1 MFSQRIFIDRGNDL
15 RHPLLRPAVERRH
28 DWESGFRSRDRD
40 HVEAR
45 TDVGR
50 AVGTRHPSQVELVL
64 GLGGRASD
72 GVEDAVVAADA
83 IAAEVEG
90 PVHREEDAVV
100 VDDGLVVHP
109 GVSGLEID
117 DIGHF

>member
-1 MFSQRIFIDRGNDL
+1 MFSQRIFIDRGDDL
-15 RHPLLRPAVERRH
+15 CYPLLGPAVERR
-28 DWESGFRSRDRD
+28 DDGESGFWRRDRD

-50 AVGTRHPSQVELVL
+50 AVGARHPSQVELVL

-72 GVEDAVVAADA
+72 GVEDAVVASDT

-90 PVHREEDAVV
+90 PVHWEEDAVV

-109 GVSGLEID
+109 GVGGLEID